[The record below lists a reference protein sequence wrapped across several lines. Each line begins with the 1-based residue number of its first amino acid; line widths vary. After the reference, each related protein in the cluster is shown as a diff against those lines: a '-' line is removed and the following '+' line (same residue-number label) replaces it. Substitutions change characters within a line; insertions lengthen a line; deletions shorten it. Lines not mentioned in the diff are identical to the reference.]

1 MSEFDEEAERE
12 RLRRKYEQ
20 DRQERET
27 TERMSELLLQGATMT
42 NAHCS
47 ACGNPVFR
55 YEGQEFC
62 ATCEQPVDRDEKGD
76 DDTGVEVTT
85 PDDGR
90 VVFGEESAD
99 GASGTD
105 GDGGQAATGGESR
118 TETGATPERDSRGRN
133 ADADPDGTTGG
144 PSRAEGGTTGE
155 PSRAEDPSPG
165 TRGDATAP
173 RSTGARTGTAGSTGG
188 ESAPPQSTGAVT
200 DASVETARAS
210 LVRVLTAASRRAEA
224 ADDPRRALE
233 HVELARETAET
244 LATLRQ

>member
-12 RLRRKYEQ
+12 RLRQKYEQ
-20 DRQERET
+20 DKEKRET

-62 ATCEQPVDRDEKGD
+62 ATCEQPVDRDDDGGD
-76 DDTGVEVTT
+76 DAVEVTA

-90 VVFGEESAD
+90 VVFGDETDAADSAP
-99 GASGTD
+99 GTD
-105 GDGGQAATGGESR
+105 GDGTDRGATRNEGQAGTATR
-118 TETGATPERDSRGRN
+118 KRDSRNRD
-133 ADADPDGTTGG
+133 ADA
-144 PSRAEGGTTGE
+144 GGTTE
-155 PSRAEDPSPG
+155 ERPRAEDGSPPP
-165 TRGDATAP
+165 RDADRTA
-173 RSTGARTGTAGSTGG
+173 T
-188 ESAPPQSTGAVT
+188 QSTGSEPEPSPSANRQPETLQSTGESSAVT
-200 DASVETARAS
+200 DANVETARAS
-210 LVRVLTAASRRAEA
+210 LVRVLTAASRRAEN

-244 LATLRQ
+244 LAALRR